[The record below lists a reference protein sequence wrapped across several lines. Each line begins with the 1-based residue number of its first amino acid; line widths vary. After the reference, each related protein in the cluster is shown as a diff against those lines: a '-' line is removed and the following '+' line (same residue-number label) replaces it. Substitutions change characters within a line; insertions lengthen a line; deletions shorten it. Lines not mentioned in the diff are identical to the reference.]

1 MLEVVEV
8 VGWDGAVVVERL
20 VLRGADDELHQDG
33 DRRTD
38 DDEYELKVAHAR
50 RREPDRSRVR
60 ARPQQEQADVAEQLP
75 QADEEEARARRDVP
89 DEGAHGLPPR

>member
-1 MLEVVEV
+1 M
-8 VGWDGAVVVERL
+8 
-20 VLRGADDELHQDG
+20 
-33 DRRTD
+33 
-38 DDEYELKVAHAR
+38 AHAR

-89 DEGAHGLPPR
+89 DEGAHGVPPRALWLLRAPAEVDNLAGKKVVVVACGEGRFEG